1 MAEETEAS
9 TEMPVLDMAL
19 DEEKL
24 DQTMP
29 FGEQDFGEMERGKD
43 KLEEELKDKKVKEY
57 FLHLV
62 SHRKPCISTST

>member
-43 KLEEELKDKKVKEY
+43 ELEEELKDKKVSE
-57 FLHLV
+57 
-62 SHRKPCISTST
+62 